1 MVHFMIRRSKRRER
15 FFVGSKESMDTCATY
30 ATLANA
36 GGIPQYIM
44 APAQPSRGRGGCI
57 ALVLI
62 VVFVCIAMWMC
73 STRSPKVYGAGP
85 REDLRCGVPTSGI
98 DERAAENVARMTPEQ
113 LRRRATQTYIN
124 AAQPNAGTGINN
136 SIGRAVSTPNVGLPL
151 ADEVT
156 PAGKALSAS
165 APYLDDS
172 FAPSQAT
179 AEFYQTFNPISLSS
193 LMPANWRPTGKNCG
207 AVAPASAAQAAGTA
221 PADTRFDEF
230 SRYTIAPDQVQR
242 AETMRG
248 TIRLSELTNTRNS
261 RTLGMPSLLRNYV
274 TPTGPTPIGN
284 DAMLWNDSQQRQG
297 YIAAATGR
305 YPDQIGC

>member
-1 MVHFMIRRSKRRER
+1 
-15 FFVGSKESMDTCATY
+15 MDTCGTY
-30 ATLANA
+30 ATMAA
-36 GGIPQYIM
+36 GGMPQFIV
-44 APAQPSRGRGGCI
+44 ARPNGGSSKAGGCI

-62 VVFVCIAMWMC
+62 VVFICIALWMC
-73 STRSPKVYGAGP
+73 SSRKRGNTKLYGANA
-85 REDLRCGVPTSGI
+85 RQDLRCAVPTTGI
-98 DERAAENVARMTPEQ
+98 DEAAQEAVAKMTPEQ
-113 LRRRATQTYIN
+113 MRRRATQTYIN
-124 AAQPNAGTGINN
+124 AAQPNAASGINN
-136 SIGRAVSTPNVGLPL
+136 SIGRAPSTPNAGMPL
-151 ADEVT
+151 SDEVT
-156 PAGKALSAS
+156 PAGRRSATS
-165 APYLDDS
+165 APYLDDA

-207 AVAPASAAQAAGTA
+207 AVGPVSAAEAAGTA

>member
-1 MVHFMIRRSKRRER
+1 M
-15 FFVGSKESMDTCATY
+15 
-30 ATLANA
+30 
-36 GGIPQYIM
+36 
-44 APAQPSRGRGGCI
+44 
-57 ALVLI
+57 
-62 VVFVCIAMWMC
+62 
-73 STRSPKVYGAGP
+73 
-85 REDLRCGVPTSGI
+85 PTSGI
-98 DERAAENVARMTPEQ
+98 DVQAKEAVSQMTPDE
-113 LRRRATQTYIN
+113 LRRRSTQTYIN
-124 AAQPNAGTGINN
+124 AAQPNAGTGINQ
-136 SIGRAVSTPNVGLPL
+136 SVGRASFTPNAGMPL
-151 ADEVT
+151 SGEVASVDMAAT
-156 PAGKALSAS
+156 S
-165 APYLDDS
+165 APYMDDS

-207 AVAPASAAQAAGTA
+207 AVGPVSAAQAAGTA

-248 TIRLSELTNTRNS
+248 TIRLAELTNTRNS